1 MDGFLD
7 GSYLFI
13 RNDFL
18 ITCFSNSGRY
28 VRFTFVNSDL
38 RNISSDKVT
47 PNFLIIKK
55 LRCHL
60 SFVTFRFTPLFVLL

>member
-18 ITCFSNSGRY
+18 FTCFSNSERY
-28 VRFTFVNSDL
+28 VRFTFVNFDL
-38 RNISSDKVT
+38 RNILNDKVT
-47 PNFLIIKK
+47 HNFLIIKK